1 MIKSIFFAAA
11 GAVALSGAGAAR
23 MDRSQLQI
31 GVYCLAPYAR
41 TEAHIEDIKD
51 CGVDFIYGIPAADR
65 ATLDLCQKHGLGVIA
80 TGAVPFWHGMGGEQ
94 AGQMRELRPMA
105 GYETAMKAYQD
116 HPAIWMLDYIDEP
129 SALDYPYI
137 GEVTAYLKKAVPPGV
152 IPYIN
157 LYPNYASVVGNTGAQ
172 TRNQLGTATYAE
184 HVAAYRRHVGLDYL
198 CFDFYLYS
206 AKGEARAKK
215 LEAFYSNFEDFAKVC
230 RADGK
235 SLWYIPQVNSA
246 IKELWLSE
254 NHLRFQAFLAMCYGA
269 EQIDWA
275 CWSRLPSGET
285 PDMPGLTG
293 WWYNNVLDLNGNRTE
308 QYQKL
313 KVVNAEIRRLGP
325 AYMKYRNVATRRE
338 GAFTVGEMTARRGKG
353 RALFVLR
360 SDDPFDEKPVL
371 GEYRFKAEGPVKVT
385 ANTGA
390 VKPVKNADGTWSIP
404 LKSNA
409 AALVEFTAEGE
420 TGVSAAEWIF
430 NDAKKPL
437 VGALAG
443 GERGRAFGLEVFTAK
458 GSDMNLSLTVAKKGQ
473 PAEKFPFLAVRYR
486 LLSRIGGA
494 AAFFDTDATGGFTDK
509 AYVQFPVQGDGK
521 WHNTVVDMRKCRN
534 RNYAGELKALR
545 LDITNPTAEGDR
557 LWLSRVGFFADAAEA
572 EKFLAAADERED
584 FLLDTDVVGPRF
596 RAVIPGGTVSA
607 GFDPKLFSLA
617 EGPVPAGEGKLAV
630 ICDGEVVPS
639 EVNSRGF
646 AWYLAAKPG
655 KYALARMD
663 AAQVKPLAE
672 KYRARFGCS
681 AVNAKSKEYFAREH
695 LRIAGWTL
703 FQNAQWDRR
712 LVEDFV
718 ECGLDCLIGSSHET
732 QLLAATDELGIE
744 VFLSPRTSAIKNPEA
759 HALEL
764 VDHPS
769 YVGDYFIDEPGS
781 DSFADWGEK
790 ARRYVA
796 ATGKIPFFNL
806 LPMYANAAQLKFGA
820 NADKIE
826 YYDPDP
832 DRFRKYCEAYCDK
845 IDTAYIC
852 TDIYPLNWV
861 RGHKTTYRD
870 YVESINVIA
879 SVARRRNREFWCCI
893 QPFGWIA
900 SKRSPNAAEF
910 RWQVYTMLSFGCRN
924 LMCWR
929 YAGYREGFPALTDA
943 YGVRSP
949 TWYEARRVFREV
961 RKFGDLYCTYRN
973 LGAFTVN
980 CTDKT
985 PYLKMTGEY
994 RDFAAIR
1001 KIDSAEPLL
1010 VGCFAS
1016 KKDSS
1021 RAFTLVNMTE
1031 LEDDRAIM
1039 VKVAVEGDRAT
1050 VWRRGKPET
1059 KTADQTGFIAIELDG
1074 GEGVFVTLSN
1084 P

>member
-1 MIKSIFFAAA
+1 
-11 GAVALSGAGAAR
+11 
-23 MDRSQLQI
+23 
-31 GVYCLAPYAR
+31 
-41 TEAHIEDIKD
+41 
-51 CGVDFIYGIPAADR
+51 
-65 ATLDLCQKHGLGVIA
+65 
-80 TGAVPFWHGMGGEQ
+80 
-94 AGQMRELRPMA
+94 QMRELRPMA
-105 GYETAMKAYQD
+105 GYEAAMKAYKD
-116 HPAIWMLDYIDEP
+116 HPAIWMIDYIDEP
-129 SALDYPYI
+129 SARDYPYI
-137 GEVTAYLKKAVPPGV
+137 GEVTAFLKKAVPAGV
-152 IPYIN
+152 LPYIN

-184 HVAAYRRHVGLDYL
+184 HVEAYRRHVGLDYV

-206 AKGEARAKK
+206 AKGAARAKK
-215 LEAFYSNFEDFAKVC
+215 LEAFYANFEDLVKIC
-230 RADGK
+230 RAEGK

-285 PDMPGLTG
+285 ADMPGLTG
-293 WWYNNVLDLNGNRTE
+293 WWCNNVLDLSGNRTE

-338 GAFTVGEMTARRGKG
+338 GAFTIGEMVARRGKG

-360 SDDPFDEKPVL
+360 SDDPFDEKPL
-371 GEYRFKAEGPVKVT
+371 QGEYRFKADGPVKVT
-385 ANTGA
+385 ANGGA
-390 VKPVKNADGTWSIP
+390 VKAVKNADGTYSIP

-409 AALVEFTAEGE
+409 AALIEFTAEGDA
-420 TGVSAAEWIF
+420 GVSAAEWLF
-430 NDAKKPL
+430 NDAKKPF
-437 VGALAG
+437 VGAVQG
-443 GERGRAFGLEVFTAK
+443 GERGKAFGLEVFTAK
-458 GSDMNLSLTVAKKGQ
+458 GSDMNLCLTVAKKGQ
-473 PAEKFPFLAVRYR
+473 HAEAFPFLAIRYR

-494 AAFFDTDATGGFTDK
+494 AVFFDTDTIGGFTDK
-509 AYVQFPVQGDGK
+509 AYTPFGVKGDGV
-521 WHNTVVDMRKCRN
+521 WHNLVVDMRTCRN

-545 LDITNPTAEGDR
+545 LDIPNPTAEGDR
-557 LWLSRVGFFADAAEA
+557 LWLSRVGLFAEAAEA

-584 FLLDTDVVGPRF
+584 FLLDTDIAGPHF

-607 GFDPKLFSLA
+607 GFDRKAFSLV
-617 EGPVPAGEGKLAV
+617 EGPVPTGEGALAV
-630 ICDGEVVPS
+630 TCEGEVVPS

-646 AWYLAAKPG
+646 AWYVAAKPG
-655 KYALARMD
+655 KYALARVPS
-663 AAQVKPLAE
+663 AAVKPLDA
-672 KYRARFGCS
+672 KYREHFGCS
-681 AVNAKSKEYFAREH
+681 SPKAKSRDYFAREH

-718 ECGLDCLIGSSHET
+718 ECGLDCLIGSAFESR
-732 QLLAATDELGIE
+732 LLTAADELGIE
-744 VFLSPRTSAIKNPEA
+744 VILSPRTSATTHPER
-759 HALEL
+759 HALEFA
-764 VDHPS
+764 DHPS

-781 DSFADWGEK
+781 DSFAQWGEK
-790 ARRYVA
+790 ARRYAA

-820 NADKIE
+820 NAAKIE

-832 DRFRKYCEAYCDK
+832 DLFRKYCEAYCDK
-845 IDTAYIC
+845 IDTPYIC

-943 YGVRSP
+943 NGVRSP

-985 PYLKMTGEY
+985 PYLRMTGEY
-994 RDFAAIR
+994 HDFGTIS
-1001 KIDSAEPLL
+1001 KIVCDEPLL
-1010 VGCFAS
+1010 VGCFDS
-1016 KKDSS
+1016 KKDGSK
-1021 RAFTLVNMTE
+1021 AFTLVNMTE
-1031 LEDDRAIM
+1031 LENDREISL
-1039 VKVAVEGDRAT
+1039 KVAVAGGRAT

-1059 KTADQTGFIAIELDG
+1059 KVADSTGFIAIDLDG
-1074 GEGVFVTLSN
+1074 GEGVFVTV